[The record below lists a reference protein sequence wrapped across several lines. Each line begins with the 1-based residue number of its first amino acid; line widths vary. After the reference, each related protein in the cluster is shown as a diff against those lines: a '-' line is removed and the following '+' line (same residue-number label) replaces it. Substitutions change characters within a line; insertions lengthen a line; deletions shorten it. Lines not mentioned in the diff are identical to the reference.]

1 MKKISFA
8 KNTIYS
14 ESEIHDIVETY
25 KNDVSA
31 QKFKWILYELER
43 DGTLSRIG
51 TKRYIAGV
59 NKYQYELREES
70 KAIDEYIN
78 SSFPGINYV
87 IWETVQLNE
96 WTNLLFNLNTI
107 FIDIE
112 KELFEFV
119 VDGLIEKFKDE
130 YTILVNPDEKTVSRY
145 RKDNLIIVKK
155 LFSRS
160 PVDKKSHKI
169 KLEKLMM
176 DLLCDK
182 YYIWMLDSSAIEEVF
197 CGIKK
202 SYAIDTTKMFNYA
215 KRRNILSV
223 AKTLWGDKSD

>member
-14 ESEIHDIVETY
+14 ESEIYDIVETY

-182 YYIWMLDSSAIEEVF
+182 YYISMLDSSAIEEVF